1 MVKTVNS
8 VSSLGNAM
16 SCSVSNR
23 NSENSYF
30 LYAARFIMCCFFY
43 FYFAW
48 TGKNKEIA

>member
-1 MVKTVNS
+1 MSKAVNG
-8 VSSLGNAM
+8 VTSLGNAV
-16 SCSVSNR
+16 SCSVNNR